1 MTDNNA
7 ELFQLTPEEHQ
18 LTQQLQNII
27 NHEIEQSGG
36 VISFARYMEL
46 ALYYPSLGYYSNS
59 LFKFGARGDFVT
71 APLISDLFGQLIARQ
86 ISELFSFGINA
97 DILEFGAGNGKL
109 ACDILIALGTQI
121 THYYIIE
128 LSADLALWQRAMI
141 TERCPQY
148 LSKVVWLESLPANF
162 NGVMLANEVLDA
174 QPCNLVRVNNQ
185 EITELGIG
193 YSPESGYFYH
203 DYCVSSPAVNVIQ
216 ELNLPYLDYQTEIN
230 LSSRGFIRTLAESLK
245 RGAILLID
253 YGYGASEYYH
263 PQKNRG
269 TLRGFYR
276 QQVLDSVLHYPG
288 ICDITASVDWSSIV
302 ITALDSQLEFIG
314 YTTQANFL
322 LNCGLAK
329 QVQQL
334 KSALSEPEYLQ
345 ISNQIN
351 KLVSPNEMG
360 ESFKVCGFSKN
371 IEQDE
376 WLGFSSG
383 DRSYSL

>member
-7 ELFQLTPEEHQ
+7 ELFQLSPEEHQ
-18 LTQQLQNII
+18 LTQKLQSII

-46 ALYYPSLGYYSNS
+46 ALYYPSLGYYSNP

-71 APLISDLFGQLIARQ
+71 APLISDLFGQLIAQQ
-86 ISELFSFGINA
+86 ISELFSFGLDAN
-97 DILEFGAGNGKL
+97 ILEFGAGNGKL
-109 ACDILIALGTQI
+109 ACDILITLGSQI
-121 THYYIIE
+121 EHYYILE

-141 TERCPQY
+141 AEKCPQY
-148 LSKVVWLESLPANF
+148 LSKVLWLESLPVSF

-174 QPCNLVRVNNQ
+174 QPCNLVSVNNQ
-185 EITELGIG
+185 EISELGVG
-193 YSPESGYFYH
+193 YSPKSGYFYR

-216 ELNLPYLDYQTEIN
+216 KLNLPYLDYQTEVN
-230 LSSRGFIRTLAESLK
+230 LSSRGFIRTLAESLE

-322 LNCGLAK
+322 LNCGLTK
-329 QVQQL
+329 QMQQL
-334 KSALSEPEYLQ
+334 KSELSEPEYLQ
-345 ISNQIN
+345 VSNQIN

-371 IEQDE
+371 IKQDE
-376 WLGFSSG
+376 WLGFTSG

>member
-7 ELFQLTPEEHQ
+7 ELFQLSPEEHQ
-18 LTQQLQNII
+18 LTQKLQSII

-46 ALYYPSLGYYSNS
+46 ALYYPSLGYYSNP

-86 ISELFSFGINA
+86 ISELFSFGLDAN
-97 DILEFGAGNGKL
+97 ILEFGAGNGKL
-109 ACDILIALGTQI
+109 ACDILITLGSQI
-121 THYYIIE
+121 EHYYILE

-141 TERCPQY
+141 AERCPQY
-148 LSKVVWLESLPANF
+148 LSKVLWLESLPAGF

-174 QPCNLVRVNNQ
+174 QPCNLVSVNNQ
-185 EITELGIG
+185 EISELGVG
-193 YSPESGYFYH
+193 YSPESGYFYR
-203 DYCVSSPAVNVIQ
+203 DYCASSPAVNVIQ
-216 ELNLPYLDYQTEIN
+216 ELNLPYLDYQTEVN
-230 LSSRGFIRTLAESLK
+230 LSSRGFIRSLAESLEH
-245 RGAILLID
+245 GAILLID

-322 LNCGLAK
+322 LNCGLTK
-329 QVQQL
+329 QMQQL
-334 KSALSEPEYLQ
+334 KSELSEPEYLQ
-345 ISNQIN
+345 VSNQIN

-376 WLGFSSG
+376 WLGFTSG

>member
-7 ELFQLTPEEHQ
+7 ELFQLSPEEHQ
-18 LTQQLQNII
+18 LTQKLQSII

-46 ALYYPSLGYYSNS
+46 ALYYPSLGYYSNP

-86 ISELFSFGINA
+86 ISELFSFGLDAN
-97 DILEFGAGNGKL
+97 ILEFGAGNGKL
-109 ACDILIALGTQI
+109 ACDILITLGSQI
-121 THYYIIE
+121 EHYYILE

-141 TERCPQY
+141 VERCPQY
-148 LSKVVWLESLPANF
+148 LSKVVWLESLPAGF

-185 EITELGIG
+185 EISELGVG
-193 YSPESGYFYH
+193 YSPESGYFYR
-203 DYCVSSPAVNVIQ
+203 DYCASSPAVNVIQ
-216 ELNLPYLDYQTEIN
+216 ELNLPYLDYQTEVN
-230 LSSRGFIRTLAESLK
+230 LSSRGFIRSLAESLEH
-245 RGAILLID
+245 GAILLID

-322 LNCGLAK
+322 LNCGLTK
-329 QVQQL
+329 QMQQL
-334 KSALSEPEYLQ
+334 KSELSEPEYLQ
-345 ISNQIN
+345 VSNQIN

-376 WLGFSSG
+376 WLGFTSG

>member
-7 ELFQLTPEEHQ
+7 ELFQLSPEEHQ
-18 LTQQLQNII
+18 LTQKLQSII

-46 ALYYPSLGYYSNS
+46 ALYYPSLGYYSNP

-86 ISELFSFGINA
+86 ISELFSFGLDAN
-97 DILEFGAGNGKL
+97 ILEFGAGNGKL
-109 ACDILIALGTQI
+109 ACDILITLGSQI
-121 THYYIIE
+121 EHYYILE

-141 TERCPQY
+141 AERCPQY
-148 LSKVVWLESLPANF
+148 LSKVLWLESLPAGF

-174 QPCNLVRVNNQ
+174 QPCNLVSVNNQ
-185 EITELGIG
+185 EISELGVG
-193 YSPESGYFYH
+193 YSPESGYFYR
-203 DYCVSSPAVNVIQ
+203 DYCASSPAVNVIQ
-216 ELNLPYLDYQTEIN
+216 KLNLPYLDYQTEVN
-230 LSSRGFIRTLAESLK
+230 LSSRGFIRTLAESLE

-322 LNCGLAK
+322 LNCGLTK
-329 QVQQL
+329 QMQQL
-334 KSALSEPEYLQ
+334 KSELSEPEYLQ
-345 ISNQIN
+345 VSNQIN

-376 WLGFSSG
+376 WLGFTSG

>member
-7 ELFQLTPEEHQ
+7 ELFQLSPEEHQ
-18 LTQQLQNII
+18 LTQKLQNII
-27 NHEIEQSGG
+27 NNEIEQSGG

-46 ALYYPSLGYYSNS
+46 ALYYPSLGYYSNP

-86 ISELFSFGINA
+86 ISELFSFGLDAN
-97 DILEFGAGNGKL
+97 ILEFGAGNGKL
-109 ACDILIALGTQI
+109 ACDILITLGSQI
-121 THYYIIE
+121 EHYYILE

-141 TERCPQY
+141 AERCPQY
-148 LSKVVWLESLPANF
+148 LSKVLWLESLPAGF

-174 QPCNLVRVNNQ
+174 QPCNLVSVNNQ
-185 EITELGIG
+185 EISELGVG
-193 YSPESGYFYH
+193 YSPESGYFYR
-203 DYCVSSPAVNVIQ
+203 DYCASSPAVNVIQ
-216 ELNLPYLDYQTEIN
+216 KLNLPYLDYQTEVN
-230 LSSRGFIRTLAESLK
+230 LSSRGFIRTLAESLE

-322 LNCGLAK
+322 LNCGLTK
-329 QVQQL
+329 QMQQL
-334 KSALSEPEYLQ
+334 KSELSEPEYLQ
-345 ISNQIN
+345 VSNQIN

-376 WLGFSSG
+376 WLGFTSG

>member
-7 ELFQLTPEEHQ
+7 ELFQLSPEEHQ
-18 LTQQLQNII
+18 LTQKLQNII
-27 NHEIEQSGG
+27 NHEIEQAGG
-36 VISFARYMEL
+36 TISFARYMEL
-46 ALYYPSLGYYSNS
+46 ALYYPSLGYYSNP
-59 LFKFGARGDFVT
+59 LFKFGAGGDFIT

-86 ISELFSFGINA
+86 ISELFSFGVA
-97 DILEFGAGNGKL
+97 AGILEFGAGNGKL
-109 ACDILIALGTQI
+109 ACDILMMLGAQI
-121 THYYIIE
+121 THYYILE
-128 LSADLALWQRAMI
+128 LSADLALWQRAVI
-141 TERCPQY
+141 AEKCPEY
-148 LSKVVWLESLPANF
+148 LSKVVWLESLPERF

-193 YSPESGYFYH
+193 YSLDFGYFYH
-203 DYCVSSPAVNVIQ
+203 DYRSNSPAVNAAR
-216 ELNLPYLDYQTEIN
+216 ELNLPYLNYQTEIN
-230 LSSRGFIRTLAESLK
+230 LSSRGFIRSLSESLE

-253 YGYGASEYYH
+253 YGYGESEYYH

-276 QQVLDSVLHYPG
+276 QQVLDSVLYYPG

-302 ITALDSQLEFIG
+302 STALDSGLEFIG

-329 QVQQL
+329 QMQQL
-334 KSALSEPEYLQ
+334 KSELSEPEYLK

>member
-7 ELFQLTPEEHQ
+7 ELFQLSPEEHQ
-18 LTQQLQNII
+18 LTQKLQNII
-27 NHEIEQSGG
+27 NNEIEQSGG

-46 ALYYPSLGYYSNS
+46 ALYYPSLGYYSNP

-86 ISELFSFGINA
+86 ISELFSFGLDAN
-97 DILEFGAGNGKL
+97 ILEFGAGNGKL
-109 ACDILIALGTQI
+109 ACDILITLGSQI
-121 THYYIIE
+121 EHYYILE

-141 TERCPQY
+141 AERCPQY
-148 LSKVVWLESLPANF
+148 LSKVLWLESLPAGF

-174 QPCNLVRVNNQ
+174 QPCNLVSVNNQ
-185 EITELGIG
+185 EISELGVG
-193 YSPESGYFYH
+193 YSPESGYFYR
-203 DYCVSSPAVNVIQ
+203 DYCASSPAVNVIQ
-216 ELNLPYLDYQTEIN
+216 KLNLPYLDYQTEVN
-230 LSSRGFIRTLAESLK
+230 LSSRGFIRTLAESLE

-288 ICDITASVDWSSIV
+288 VCDITASVDWSSIV

-322 LNCGLAK
+322 LNCGLTK
-329 QVQQL
+329 QMQQL
-334 KSALSEPEYLQ
+334 KSELSEPEYLQ
-345 ISNQIN
+345 VSNQIN

-376 WLGFSSG
+376 WLGFTSG

>member
-1 MTDNNA
+1 MTDSNS
-7 ELFQLTPEEHQ
+7 ELFQLSPEEHQ
-18 LTQQLQNII
+18 LTQKLQNII
-27 NHEIEQSGG
+27 NHEIEQAGG

-46 ALYYPSLGYYSNS
+46 ALYYPSLGYYSNP

-71 APLISDLFGQLIARQ
+71 APLISSLFGQLMARQ
-86 ISELFSFGINA
+86 ISELFSFGVAHN
-97 DILEFGAGNGKL
+97 ILEFGAGNGKL
-109 ACDILIALGTQI
+109 ACDILIALDSQI
-121 THYYIIE
+121 EHYYILE
-128 LSADLALWQRAMI
+128 LSADLALWQRTMI
-141 TERCPQY
+141 AEKCPEY
-148 LSKVVWLESLPANF
+148 LSKVVWLENLPVNF

-174 QPCNLVRVNNQ
+174 QPCNLVHINNQ
-185 EITELGIG
+185 EITELGVG
-193 YSPESGYFYH
+193 YSPNSGYLYRDYQVNSPVIDVARGLKLSYH
-203 DYCVSSPAVNVIQ
+203 
-216 ELNLPYLDYQTEIN
+216 DYQTEIN
-230 LSSRGFIRTLAESLK
+230 LSSRGFIHSLAESLEH
-245 RGAILLID
+245 GAILLID
-253 YGYGASEYYH
+253 YGYGESEYYH

-302 ITALDSQLEFIG
+302 TTALDSQLEFIG

-322 LNCGLAK
+322 LNCGLTE
-329 QVQQL
+329 QMQQL
-334 KSALSEPEYLQ
+334 RSRLSEHEYLQ
-345 ISNQIN
+345 VSNQVN

-371 IEQDE
+371 LEQDE

>member
-7 ELFQLTPEEHQ
+7 ELFQLSPEEHQ
-18 LTQQLQNII
+18 LTQKLQTII

-36 VISFARYMEL
+36 VISFARYMEF
-46 ALYYPSLGYYSNS
+46 ALYYPSLGYYSNP

-86 ISELFSFGINA
+86 VSELFSFGIDA

-109 ACDILIALGTQI
+109 ACDILIALGAQI
-121 THYYIIE
+121 THYYILE

-141 TERCPQY
+141 AEKCPQY
-148 LSKVVWLESLPANF
+148 LSKVIWLESLPECF

-174 QPCNLVRVNNQ
+174 QPCSLVSVNNQ
-185 EITELGIG
+185 EIIELGVG
-193 YSPESGYFYH
+193 YSSDHGYFYRNYRV
-203 DYCVSSPAVNVIQ
+203 DSSAVSAVQ
-216 ELNLPYLDYQTEIN
+216 KLSLPYLDYQTEIN
-230 LSSRGFIRTLAESLK
+230 LSSQGFVRSLAESLK

-253 YGYGASEYYH
+253 YGYGESEYYH

-276 QQVLDSVLHYPG
+276 QQVLDSVLHHPG

-302 ITALDSQLEFIG
+302 TTALDSQLEFIG

-322 LNCGLAK
+322 LNCGLTK
-329 QVQQL
+329 QMQQL
-334 KSALSEPEYLQ
+334 KSELSEPGYLQ
-345 ISNQIN
+345 VSNQIN

-371 IEQDE
+371 IEQDD